1 MVLCFFTTNK
11 ILTVHNLVVHQ
22 ALNLMHKIFIGVAPA
37 SILALFNLNT
47 EIALPVNISTIN
59 LSSLLRQGI
68 NPDNILAQPLERI
81 HKQFFI
87 KQEDPL
93 NFYAQRIYGHYS
105 AEGYNKIAK
114 IIIENIKK

>member
-1 MVLCFFTTNK
+1 M
-11 ILTVHNLVVHQ
+11 HQ

-47 EIALPVNISTIN
+47 EIALPVNISTTN

-68 NPDNILAQPLERI
+68 NPENILAHPIERI

-87 KQEDPL
+87 TPNKRLCIEKKT
-93 NFYAQRIYGHYS
+93 AYS
-105 AEGYNKIAK
+105 H
-114 IIIENIKK
+114 